1 MNKVYT
7 KEEFMLKRFVNLLVI
22 LMFLSVFNISVFASK
37 DNGLEK
43 VNFLKEKGII
53 DGYPDGSLGLENN
66 LKRSE
71 ITKILVYSLGNKNK
85 AIELQGKEIPFS
97 DVGKDYWANGV
108 ISYAK
113 NNMNLISGY
122 PDGTFKGEK
131 NITNAELLKI
141 LVCHKKNLN
150 KTAINNAKWPY
161 DWIKW
166 AEEENICGKNIN
178 PNSFALRK
186 DAFEYLYNTIYSN
199 SENYKSESKK
209 SKNASIITKETKESR
224 HNYNYYE
231 NKENNK
237 KSNNTLVSESIS
249 ENKHLIELKK
259 VLKTIIDSKK
269 DDLLELE
276 GVKNPTNEKSI
287 ADLKALIEKAKI
299 LLNKKDLSSDEIKK
313 LEELTKFEGKKYR
326 GSFRKIAKNILV
338 DFEVLG
344 ERDARNKNNG
354 KYYTSLQNNQIR
366 IKTPLS
372 DVKKIGESEERYIK
386 LNYISKK
393 DYDSVD
399 AISKSTPKYNKQ
411 ELNKDLYSVEEKDG
425 IITVTIN
432 GELPEDVKILKPIIY
447 LKYADNI
454 YFENGDLVYTK
465 IPMKTFIQ
473 LDMDDTTFNKE
484 TIKEHLEMDNVENIK
499 DIIIDEDKIQKVQ
512 DVLDGLSQEREIKL
526 NAEVIFNDGRIGE
539 LEVSIEV
546 DKTEDHDIEFTD
558 ISIKQ
563 GEEVT
568 LEMIKKAI
576 STPNL
581 PEIKKINVDENKL
594 KDIKEAVITPPL
606 EEITVML
613 SVDIDFADR
622 TSGSGFFNVII
633 KKAD

>member
-1 MNKVYT
+1 
-7 KEEFMLKRFVNLLVI
+7 MLKRFVNLLVI

-37 DNGLEK
+37 DNGIEK

-53 DGYPDGSLGLENN
+53 DGYPDGSLGLEKI

-186 DAFEYLYNTIYSN
+186 DAFQYLYNTIYSN

-237 KSNNTLVSESIS
+237 KSNNTLVSESSS
-249 ENKHLIELKK
+249 ENQHLIELKK
-259 VLKTIIDSKK
+259 ILKAIIDSRK
-269 DDLLELE
+269 DDLLELG
-276 GVKNPTNEKSI
+276 GVKTPKNEKSI
-287 ADLKALIEKAKI
+287 ADLKALIEEAKI

-313 LEELTKFEGKKYR
+313 LEELTKFEGKKYI

-338 DFEVLG
+338 DSEVLG

-354 KYYTSLQNNQIR
+354 KYYTSLKNNQIR
-366 IKTPLS
+366 IKTLLS

-399 AISKSTPKYNKQ
+399 AISKSTPKYKKQ

-484 TIKEHLEMDNVENIK
+484 TIKEHLEMDNVENVK
-499 DIIIDEDKIQKVQ
+499 DIIVDEGKIQEVQ
-512 DVLDGLSQEREIKL
+512 DVLDGLSQEKEIKF

-546 DKTEDHDIEFTD
+546 DKTEGHDIEFTD

-568 LEMIKKAI
+568 LEMIKNAI

-581 PEIKKINVDENKL
+581 PEIKEIKVDKNKL
-594 KDIKEAVITPPL
+594 EDIKKSVITPPL
-606 EEITVML
+606 EEMGVML
-613 SVDIDFADR
+613 SVEIDFVDG
-622 TSGSGFFNVII
+622 TSGNGFLDVTI

>member
-1 MNKVYT
+1 
-7 KEEFMLKRFVNLLVI
+7 MLKRFVNLLVI
-22 LMFLSVFNISVFASK
+22 VMFLSIFNISVFASK

-43 VNFLKEKGII
+43 VNFLKKKGII
-53 DGYPDGSLGLENN
+53 DGYPDGSLGLEKN

-71 ITKILVYSLGNKNK
+71 ITKILVYSLGDKNK

-122 PDGTFKGEK
+122 PDGTFKGEN

-141 LVCHKKNLN
+141 LVCQKKNL
-150 KTAINNAKWPY
+150 KASEINNAKWPY

-178 PNSFALRK
+178 PNAYALRK
-186 DAFEYLYNTIYSN
+186 DAFEFLYNTIYSN
-199 SENYKSESKK
+199 SENYKSKNKK
-209 SKNASIITKETKESR
+209 SKNESVNIKETKESR

-237 KSNNTLVSESIS
+237 KSNNTLVSESSS
-249 ENKHLIELKK
+249 ENQHVIELKK
-259 VLKTIIDSKK
+259 ILKAIIDSRK
-269 DDLLELE
+269 DDLLELG
-276 GVKNPTNEKSI
+276 GVKTPKNEKSI
-287 ADLKALIEKAKI
+287 ADLKALMEEAKI

-313 LEELTKFEGKKYR
+313 LEELTKFEGKKYI

-338 DFEVLG
+338 DSEVLG

-354 KYYTSLQNNQIR
+354 KYYTSLKNNQIR
-366 IKTPLS
+366 IKALLS

-386 LNYISKK
+386 LNYISKR
-393 DYDSVD
+393 DYDNID
-399 AISKSTPKYNKQ
+399 AISKSTPKYKKQ

-499 DIIIDEDKIQKVQ
+499 DIIVDEDKIQKVQ

-546 DKTEDHDIEFTD
+546 DKTEDHDIEFRD

-568 LEMIKKAI
+568 LEMIKNAI

-581 PEIKKINVDENKL
+581 PEIKEIKVDKNKL
-594 KDIKEAVITPPL
+594 EDIKKAVITPPL

-613 SVDIDFADR
+613 SVDIDFADG
-622 TSGSGFFNVII
+622 TSGSGFFNVIV

>member
-1 MNKVYT
+1 
-7 KEEFMLKRFVNLLVI
+7 MLKRFVNLLVI
-22 LMFLSVFNISVFASK
+22 VMFLSIFNISVFASK

-43 VNFLKEKGII
+43 VNFLKKKGII
-53 DGYPDGSLGLENN
+53 DGYPDGSLGLEKN

-71 ITKILVYSLGNKNK
+71 ITKILVYSLGDKNK

-122 PDGTFKGEK
+122 PDGTFKGEN

-141 LVCHKKNLN
+141 LVCQKKNL
-150 KTAINNAKWPY
+150 KASEINNAKWPY

-178 PNSFALRK
+178 PNAYALRK
-186 DAFEYLYNTIYSN
+186 DAFEFLYNTIYSN
-199 SENYKSESKK
+199 SENYKSKNKK
-209 SKNASIITKETKESR
+209 SKNESVNIKETKESR

-237 KSNNTLVSESIS
+237 KSNNTLVSESSS
-249 ENKHLIELKK
+249 ENQHVIELKK
-259 VLKTIIDSKK
+259 ILKAIIDSRK
-269 DDLLELE
+269 DDLLELG
-276 GVKNPTNEKSI
+276 GVKTPKNEKSI
-287 ADLKALIEKAKI
+287 ADLKALMEEAKI

-313 LEELTKFEGKKYR
+313 LEELTKFEGKKYI

-338 DFEVLG
+338 DSEVLG

-354 KYYTSLQNNQIR
+354 KYYTSLKNNQIR
-366 IKTPLS
+366 IKTLLS

-399 AISKSTPKYNKQ
+399 AISKSTPKYKKQ

-484 TIKEHLEMDNVENIK
+484 TIKEHLEMDNVENVK
-499 DIIIDEDKIQKVQ
+499 DIIVDEGKIQEVQ
-512 DVLDGLSQEREIKL
+512 DVLDGSSQEKEIKF

-563 GEEVT
+563 GDEVT
-568 LEMIKKAI
+568 LEMIKNAI

-581 PEIKKINVDENKL
+581 PEIKEIKVDKNKL
-594 KDIKEAVITPPL
+594 EDIKKAVITPPL

-613 SVDIDFADR
+613 SVDIDFADG
-622 TSGSGFFNVII
+622 TSGSGFFNVIV

>member
-1 MNKVYT
+1 
-7 KEEFMLKRFVNLLVI
+7 MLKRFVNLLVI

-37 DNGLEK
+37 DNGIEK

-53 DGYPDGSLGLENN
+53 DGYPDGSLGLEKN

-141 LVCHKKNLN
+141 LVCQKKNL
-150 KTAINNAKWPY
+150 KLSEINNAKWPY

-178 PNSFALRK
+178 PNAYANRK
-186 DAFEYLYNTIYSN
+186 DAFQFLYNTIYSN

-237 KSNNTLVSESIS
+237 KSNNTLVSESSS
-249 ENKHLIELKK
+249 ENQHVIELKK
-259 VLKTIIDSKK
+259 ILKAIIDSRK
-269 DDLLELE
+269 DDLLELG
-276 GVKNPTNEKSI
+276 GVKTPKNEKSI
-287 ADLKALIEKAKI
+287 ADLKSLIEEAKI

-313 LEELTKFEGKKYR
+313 LEELTKFEGKKYI

-338 DFEVLG
+338 DSEVLG

-354 KYYTSLQNNQIR
+354 KYYTSLKNNQIR
-366 IKTPLS
+366 IKTLLS

-399 AISKSTPKYNKQ
+399 AISKSTPKYKKQ

-465 IPMKTFIQ
+465 IPMK
-473 LDMDDTTFNKE
+473 LSFN
-484 TIKEHLEMDNVENIK
+484 
-499 DIIIDEDKIQKVQ
+499 
-512 DVLDGLSQEREIKL
+512 
-526 NAEVIFNDGRIGE
+526 
-539 LEVSIEV
+539 
-546 DKTEDHDIEFTD
+546 
-558 ISIKQ
+558 
-563 GEEVT
+563 
-568 LEMIKKAI
+568 
-576 STPNL
+576 
-581 PEIKKINVDENKL
+581 
-594 KDIKEAVITPPL
+594 
-606 EEITVML
+606 
-613 SVDIDFADR
+613 
-622 TSGSGFFNVII
+622 
-633 KKAD
+633 

>member
-1 MNKVYT
+1 
-7 KEEFMLKRFVNLLVI
+7 MLKRFVNLLVI

-37 DNGLEK
+37 DNGLEE

-131 NITNAELLKI
+131 SITNAELLKI

-186 DAFEYLYNTIYSN
+186 DAFQYLYNTIYSN

-209 SKNASIITKETKESR
+209 YKNASIITKETKESR

-231 NKENNK
+231 NKKNNK
-237 KSNNTLVSESIS
+237 KSNNTLVSESSS
-249 ENKHLIELKK
+249 ENQHVIELKK
-259 VLKTIIDSKK
+259 NLKAIIDSRN
-269 DDLLELE
+269 DDLLELG
-276 GVKNPTNEKSI
+276 GVKTPKNEKSI
-287 ADLKALIEKAKI
+287 ADLKALIEEAKI
-299 LLNKKDLSSDEIKK
+299 LLNKKDLSPDEIKK
-313 LEELTKFEGKKYR
+313 LEGLIKFEGKKYR

-338 DFEVLG
+338 DSEVLG

-354 KYYTSLQNNQIR
+354 KYYTSLKNNQIR
-366 IKTPLS
+366 IKTLLS

-399 AISKSTPKYNKQ
+399 AISKSTPQYKKQ

-425 IITVTIN
+425 IITITIN
-432 GELPEDVKILKPIIY
+432 GELPENVKILKPIVY

-454 YFENGDLVYTK
+454 YFENGDLVYAK

-473 LDMDDTTFNKE
+473 LDIDDTTFNKE

-499 DIIIDEDKIQKVQ
+499 DIILDEEKIQEVK
-512 DVLDGLSQEREIKL
+512 DVLDGSSQEREIKF

-539 LEVSIEV
+539 LEVLVEV
-546 DKTEDHDIEFTD
+546 DKTEDHDIEFRD

-568 LEMIKKAI
+568 LEMIKNAI
-576 STPNL
+576 LTPNL
-581 PEIKKINVDENKL
+581 PEIKEIKVDKNKL
-594 KDIKEAVITPPL
+594 KDIKETVITPPL
-606 EEITVML
+606 EDMTVLL
-613 SVDIDFADR
+613 SVDIDFADG
-622 TSGSGFFNVII
+622 TSGSGFFNVIV

>member
-1 MNKVYT
+1 
-7 KEEFMLKRFVNLLVI
+7 MLKRFVNLLVI
-22 LMFLSVFNISVFASK
+22 VMFLSIFNISVFASK

-53 DGYPDGSLGLENN
+53 DGYPDGSLGLEKN

-71 ITKILVYSLGNKNK
+71 ITKILVYSLGDKNK

-113 NNMNLISGY
+113 NKMNLISGY
-122 PDGTFKGEK
+122 PDGTFKGEN

-141 LVCHKKNLN
+141 LVCQKKNL
-150 KTAINNAKWPY
+150 KASEINNAKWPY

-178 PNSFALRK
+178 PNAYALRK
-186 DAFEYLYNTIYSN
+186 DAFEFLYNTIYSN

-209 SKNASIITKETKESR
+209 SKNESVNIKETKESR

-237 KSNNTLVSESIS
+237 KSNNTLVSESSS
-249 ENKHLIELKK
+249 ENQHLIELKK
-259 VLKTIIDSKK
+259 ILKAIIDSRK
-269 DDLLELE
+269 DDLLELG
-276 GVKNPTNEKSI
+276 GVKTPKNEKSI
-287 ADLKALIEKAKI
+287 ADLKSLIEEAKI

-313 LEELTKFEGKKYR
+313 LEELTKFEGKKYI

-338 DFEVLG
+338 DSEVLG

-354 KYYTSLQNNQIR
+354 KYYTSLKNNQIR
-366 IKTPLS
+366 IKTLLS

-399 AISKSTPKYNKQ
+399 AISKSTPKYKKQ

-484 TIKEHLEMDNVENIK
+484 TIKEHLEMDNVENVK
-499 DIIIDEDKIQKVQ
+499 DIIVDEGKIQEVQ
-512 DVLDGLSQEREIKL
+512 DVLDGLSQEKEIKF

-563 GEEVT
+563 GDEVT
-568 LEMIKKAI
+568 LEMIKNAI

-581 PEIKKINVDENKL
+581 PEIKEIKVDKNKL
-594 KDIKEAVITPPL
+594 EDIKKAVITPPL